1 MKVIHKNEFNQTFNQ
16 KTRTS
21 INVKIESI
29 SYNFKYEMSFIIWS
43 FFYQNKIDRNHK
55 MMIESFRIMLKLL
68 RNKRLNAWFLSETLM
83 FQRSDNLMRSIIYL
97 KTLMWLKDSKLS
109 LCTMNI
115 LIILDLKYKK
125 LEKRNKLWD
134 NEISLRETA

>member
-21 INVKIESI
+21 INVKIELI

-43 FFYQNKIDRNHK
+43 FFYQNKFDRNHK

-83 FQRSDNLMRSIIYL
+83 FQRSDDLMRSIIYL